1 MQNNSSSHS
10 QKENKENLFISL
22 VFNVLLPIFILSK
35 LSSHLGPMRA
45 LLLALAFPFIY
56 AIYDFYKR
64 RQANPISILGFISTL
79 IKGLF
84 ALYKV
89 DGFWFAVQEAAIP
102 CFLGAF
108 TILSAWFNKPLVN
121 YFLYN
126 ENVFNISLL
135 EAKLIENNSID
146 KFKILMWQITMI
158 FGFAFFL
165 GGVLNYFL
173 AINIIV
179 SPAGTSEFN
188 SQLAQMTLLA
198 YLVVV
203 LPKMAISIFGIWWFI
218 FKLKKYTGLKVNEI
232 LKDQESK

>member
-1 MQNNSSSHS
+1 MRTQA
-10 QKENKENLFISL
+10 KKENLLVSL
-22 VFNVLLPIFILSK
+22 IFNVALPILILSK

-45 LLLALAFPFIY
+45 LVLALAFPFFY
-56 AIYDFYKR
+56 AIFDFYKR
-64 RQANPISILGFISTL
+64 RQANPISILGFVSTL

-108 TILSAWFNKPLVN
+108 TIVSAWVNKPLVN

-126 ENVFNISLL
+126 ENVFNLPLL
-135 EAKLIENNSID
+135 ESKLNETNSND
-146 KFKILMWQITMI
+146 KFKILIWQITMI

-165 GGVLNYFL
+165 GGILNYFL

-203 LPKMAISIFGIWWFI
+203 LPKMVISLFGIWWFI
-218 FKLKKYTGLKVNEI
+218 FKLKKMTGLKVNEI
-232 LKDQESK
+232 LKDPAVK

>member
-1 MQNNSSSHS
+1 MMAASTS
-10 QKENKENLFISL
+10 KDNKENLFVSL
-22 VFNVLLPIFILSK
+22 IFNVALPILILSK

-45 LLLALAFPFIY
+45 LVVALAFPFFY

-64 RQANPISILGFISTL
+64 RQANPISILGFVSTL

-84 ALYKV
+84 AFYRV
-89 DGFWFAVQEAAIP
+89 DGFWFALQEAAIP
-102 CFLGAF
+102 CFLGTF
-108 TILSAWFNKPLVN
+108 TIVSAWLNKPLVN

-126 ENVFNISLL
+126 ENVFNIALL
-135 EAKLIENNSID
+135 ETKLGENNSFD
-146 KFKILMWQITMI
+146 KFKVLIWQLTMI

-179 SPAGTSEFN
+179 SPAGTAEFN
-188 SQLAQMTLLA
+188 SQLAKMTVLA

-203 LPKMAISIFGIWWFI
+203 LPKMVISLFGIWWFI
-218 FKLKKYTGLKVNEI
+218 FKLKKFTGLKVNEI
-232 LKDQESK
+232 LKDTTTAK